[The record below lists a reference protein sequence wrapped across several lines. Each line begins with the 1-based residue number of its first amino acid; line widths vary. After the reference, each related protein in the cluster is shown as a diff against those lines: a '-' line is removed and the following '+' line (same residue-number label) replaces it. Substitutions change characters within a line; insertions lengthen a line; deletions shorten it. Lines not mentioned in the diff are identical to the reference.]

1 MRELEGHEHAAGEE
15 PAGEQA
21 EAGGHEHE
29 GEFNPHIWLD
39 PERAIQQVDNIRDG
53 LIAADPEG
61 KDTYTANA
69 KAYIGSSKP

>member
-1 MRELEGHEHAAGEE
+1 MQQVR

-39 PERAIQQVDNIRDG
+39 PERAIQQVDNIRDR
-53 LIAADPEG
+53 LIAADPEAHLHG
-61 KDTYTANA
+61 
-69 KAYIGSSKP
+69 